1 MKDNTAN
8 NTTANDLVAKSKEF
22 LDQRKAPPSAA
33 AVQAATPVLIKG
45 MTNIIDA
52 LALRGILTVD
62 QVRQIK
68 FESVSTTK
76 PYEDLVISK
85 KLATSKQIQQLK
97 SEMYGIPYID
107 LGELT
112 IETAVMSKLP
122 KDLAERNG
130 AIVFEDAG
138 SRVKVAMIDP
148 LDLQKV
154 KFLESILKKSID
166 VYFADIDAVRRIL
179 DTRYGAQVNNAVDQA
194 LLQDIGV
201 IDLSGGMKVEDL
213 ASTTLNDAPVAK
225 IVNMILDYAVKH
237 HASDVHIEPREGR
250 IVVRYRVHGILEEKL
265 SLPSK
270 LAPQVITR
278 IKILC
283 NMKIDEHRI
292 PQDNRF
298 QVKTDGRSVDV
309 RVSVMPSIYG
319 EKIVM
324 RLLER
329 DRGVV
334 KLEQTGMRGA
344 AYKLYRS
351 ALNNTQGII
360 LVTGP
365 TGSGKTVTLSASLSI
380 LNRQEVNIV
389 TIEDPVEIR
398 LDGVTQVQVNPDVGL
413 TFAVGLRSF
422 LRQDP
427 DVVMVGEIRDRETA
441 ELAVQA
447 ALIGRLVLSTLHTN
461 SAAGAVPRLIDMG
474 IEPYMLASTMNIVI
488 GQRLV
493 RKLCEVCKQPYD
505 ADAETV
511 SMLHSKLDS
520 LKAFEIKHGD
530 AHPLRFDPT
539 TKAIKLHKA
548 VGCPQCNETGYSG
561 RIGIFEAM
569 PISDKIGKLV
579 MERASEN
586 DLEAQAVSE
595 GMITM
600 AQDGYLKTLEGV
612 TTIEEI
618 LRVQNE

>member
-1 MKDNTAN
+1 VKDNTAN

-33 AVQAATPVLIKG
+33 AVQAATPVSIKG

-76 PYEDLVISK
+76 PTEEIVIAK
-85 KLATSKQIQQLK
+85 KLATSVQIQQLK

-107 LGELT
+107 LNELT

-166 VYFADIDAVRRIL
+166 VYFADIDSVRRIL
-179 DTRYGAQVNNAVDQA
+179 DTRYGAQVNTAVDQA

-237 HASDVHIEPREGR
+237 RASDVHIEPREGR

-329 DRGVV
+329 DQGVV

-441 ELAVQA
+441 DLAVQA

-474 IEPYMLASTMNIVI
+474 IEPYMLASTMNIVV

-493 RKLCEVCKQPYD
+493 RKLCENCKQPYD
-505 ADAETV
+505 ADAETMN
-511 SMLHSKLDS
+511 MLHSKLDS

-530 AHPLRFDPT
+530 AHPLRFDST
-539 TKAIKLHKA
+539 TKTLKLHKP

-569 PISDKIGKLV
+569 PISDKIGKLM

-600 AQDGYLKTLEGV
+600 AQDGYLKVLEGM
-612 TTIEEI
+612 TTVEEI